1 MFAPLPVPGPPPL
14 LEIDRFFAGPRNRRP
29 SRLDAQSAAL
39 GRVIQD
45 CERLR
50 PHLRS
55 VDALQRFLD
64 RQPDPARTCRRI
76 SLALAL
82 EAPEM
87 DVIYGRVAR
96 TELDA
101 FRKLALCKLAAVAWV
116 FS

>member
-14 LEIDRFFAGPRNRRP
+14 LEIDRFFAAPRNRRP
-29 SRLDAQSAAL
+29 CRVDAQTAAL
-39 GRVIQD
+39 ARVIQD

-55 VDALQRFLD
+55 VEALQRFLD
-64 RQPDPARTCRRI
+64 RQSDPSRICRRI
-76 SLALAL
+76 SLALSL
-82 EAPEM
+82 EAPEL

-96 TELDA
+96 AELDA
-101 FRKLALCKLAAVAWV
+101 FRKLALHKLAAVAWV

>member
-14 LEIDRFFAGPRNRRP
+14 LEMDRFFAAPRDRRP
-29 SRLDAQSAAL
+29 SRLDAQTAAL
-39 GRVIQD
+39 ARVVQD

-55 VDALQRFLD
+55 VEALQSFLD
-64 RQPDPARTCRRI
+64 RQQEPTRVCRRI

-82 EAPEM
+82 EAPEL
-87 DVIYGRVAR
+87 DVSYGRVAR
-96 TELDA
+96 AELDT
-101 FRKLALCKLAAVAWV
+101 FRKLALRKLASVAWV